1 MSGEHTI
8 GGNEVYCTKCGEMN
22 KKSALY
28 CSRCGVNQI
37 TGVLPARTSSNAKRS
52 RVTAALLAIF
62 LGGFGAHKFY
72 MGNARSGVIYLLLL
86 LTLIPTLISIVEGFI
101 YLRDSD
107 ENFEKRLI

>member
-1 MSGEHTI
+1 LSGENAI

-22 KKSALY
+22 KKSA

-37 TGVLPARTSSNAKRS
+37 TGVTPTRTSSNAKRS
-52 RVTAALLAIF
+52 RVTAGLLAIF

-72 MGNARSGVIYLLLL
+72 MGNARSGVIYLFLL
-86 LTLIPTLISIVEGFI
+86 LTLIPTLISIVEGII

-107 ENFEKRLI
+107 EDFEKRLI

>member
-1 MSGEHTI
+1 LSGEHAI
-8 GGNEVYCTKCGEMN
+8 GADEVYCTKCGEMN

-37 TGVLPARTSSNAKRS
+37 TGVLPGRTSLNAKRN
-52 RVTAALLAIF
+52 RVTAGLLAIF

-72 MGNARSGVIYLLLL
+72 MGNARSGVIYLLLS
-86 LTLIPTLISIVEGFI
+86 LTLIPTLISIVEGII

-107 ENFEKRLI
+107 EDFEKRLV

>member
-1 MSGEHTI
+1 MSGEHDI

-37 TGVLPARTSSNAKRS
+37 TGVLPARMSSNVKRS

-86 LTLIPTLISIVEGFI
+86 LTFLPTLISIVEGII

-107 ENFEKRLI
+107 EDFEKRLI